1 MALKYV
7 PIQTFEAKQLS
18 VNLLDD
24 PDDFY
29 MHNRRY
35 AMSVILQFVYGRH
48 VPVCKNSPQL
58 HRYNLTCRGLLGNSP
73 NFRGIEEIR
82 VVSPSWILAG

>member
-18 VNLLDD
+18 VDLLDD
-24 PDDFY
+24 PDNFY

-35 AMSVILQFVYGRH
+35 AMSVILQFVYGRR
-48 VPVCKNSPQL
+48 VPVCTIPHPHSSADGKG
-58 HRYNLTCRGLLGNSP
+58 T
-73 NFRGIEEIR
+73 
-82 VVSPSWILAG
+82 AGKFDEFSKF

>member
-1 MALKYV
+1 MDKLLTPRMALMYA

-24 PDDFY
+24 PDNFY

-35 AMSVILQFVYGRH
+35 ATSVILQFVYGRR
-48 VPVCKNSPQL
+48 VPVCMLAPDDTSNP
-58 HRYNLTCRGLLGNSP
+58 RGL
-73 NFRGIEEIR
+73 
-82 VVSPSWILAG
+82 